1 MALTQCMAVAT
12 TPGLRMRPASTVS
25 GCSFLKVVRQ
35 LGSPVISTSKRSPSG
50 PNLQAG
56 SRCSSPISQLTV
68 AVTTGSPST
77 VASQVNRCAATVPG
91 SIGPM
96 GESIGAVAT
105 AISWVVFSWGSTSKP
120 ISSATMKIDWRKPPP
135 SASIMT
141 LARASSGVLP
151 NSIQSRTT
159 SGAP

>member
-1 MALTQCMAVAT
+1 M
-12 TPGLRMRPASTVS
+12 
-25 GCSFLKVVRQ
+25 
-35 LGSPVISTSKRSPSG
+35 
-50 PNLQAG
+50 
-56 SRCSSPISQLTV
+56 SQLTV
-68 AVTTGSPST
+68 AVTTGVPST

-91 SIGPM
+91 SMGPIG
-96 GESIGAVAT
+96 ELIGAVAT
-105 AISWVVFSWGSTSKP
+105 AISWVVLSCGSMSKP

-151 NSIQSRTT
+151 NNIQSRTT